1 MKSPQKLNI
10 ELPYDPAAPLLTY
23 PVEMK
28 YVRAKAAPLCCST
41 IQNGDGRWME
51 NTYDIYVYMNIYEW
65 HLALKLNEIL
75 CLEDFILKKISQMQK
90 EEYYVIS
97 FIRGL

>member
-1 MKSPQKLNI
+1 
-10 ELPYDPAAPLLTY
+10 
-23 PVEMK
+23 
-28 YVRAKAAPLCCST
+28 
-41 IQNGDGRWME
+41 ME